1 MVWVFADGFCFLY
14 VTLDDWA
21 AGHTAECILTLAE
34 GQRDDIVVV
43 DKEINF
49 MATMVKLLTII
60 K

>member
-1 MVWVFADGFCFLY
+1 MYFDF
-14 VTLDDWA
+14 T
-21 AGHTAECILTLAE
+21 AE

-49 MATMVKLLTII
+49 MATMVKILTII